1 MRIEVDSHTPHVIG
15 RTSLLNKKLFSS
27 FARVE
32 GLTVS
37 NVFGWSSWQTSFL
50 RLAIATK
57 ARLLKNT
64 FNRKKKGST
73 ELSYLS

>member
-1 MRIEVDSHTPHVIG
+1 MFVIRNRVIVSSASVMRIEVDSHTPHVIG

-37 NVFGWSSWQTSFL
+37 NVFG
-50 RLAIATK
+50 
-57 ARLLKNT
+57 
-64 FNRKKKGST
+64 
-73 ELSYLS
+73 